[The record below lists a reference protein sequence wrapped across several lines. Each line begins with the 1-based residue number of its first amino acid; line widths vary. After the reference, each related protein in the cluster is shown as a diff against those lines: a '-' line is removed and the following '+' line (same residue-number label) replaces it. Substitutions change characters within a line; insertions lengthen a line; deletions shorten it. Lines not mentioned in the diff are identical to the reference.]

1 MIAALFLLLA
11 DAPRL
16 AVPEPVFADASIA
29 APVPQLAWPSGTRI
43 TLEPGAGELVVRY
56 DRPLD
61 PHTLDA
67 FRAALGDRIDDLR
80 WNDDT
85 LVLRAA
91 PGWQIAPRLD
101 GATLSVAF
109 LPPAITVVAPAADS
123 GALDADLALV
133 EADAAAGYP
142 GQARRRAEALARAHP
157 DDPQVARRLAD
168 ARAGDG
174 DPRGAARAYRA
185 IDAHDRAAR
194 RAAAMAPGTATLTAT
209 ARDGGDLSQVE
220 VAAHVDA
227 LLDAIL
233 DDRVTAGG
241 GVRRMET
248 WVDTPAATRTAGRTI
263 ADAAL
268 QIALTDAARAQVM
281 LAAALDDGVTGG
293 GARIVWGSAEAQAR
307 GLLLI
312 HMPDV
317 STGAQALAAGWL
329 TRAAIGG
336 TWRLSPEWLV
346 QGDAGVNRYGIHS
359 GAASDTVTLAAGIDY
374 LMRRAA
380 PSLTLSYRLDAE
392 YVTRSG
398 AVPLANRENHI
409 AQAVVGGTLGA
420 VQLTGQ
426 FGYTVDRFGGNG
438 PIAALGASAWLG
450 DGWRL
455 EGSGGVTSIARPGF
469 SGEQLYG
476 RAQLTRGLGRAK

>member
-16 AVPEPVFADASIA
+16 TVPEPVFTDATVA
-29 APVPQLAWPSGTRI
+29 ASTPTLAWPRGTRI
-43 TLEPGAGELVVRY
+43 TLEPGDGECVVRY
-56 DRPLD
+56 DHALD
-61 PHTLDA
+61 PRVLDA
-67 FRAALGDRIDDLR
+67 FRAAVGDRIADLR
-80 WNDDT
+80 WNDDS

-91 PGWQIAPRLD
+91 PGWQLAPRLVD
-101 GATLSVAF
+101 TTLTVDV
-109 LPPAITVVAPAADS
+109 LPPVITVAAPSADR

-142 GQARRRAEALARAHP
+142 GQARRRAEALATDHP
-157 DDPQVARRLAD
+157 DDPQVTRRLAD

-174 DPRGAARAYRA
+174 DPRAASRAYRA
-185 IDAHDRAAR
+185 LGAHDAAAR

-209 ARDGGDLSQVE
+209 ARDGGDLSQVDL
-220 VAAHVDA
+220 AAHVDVA
-227 LLDAIL
+227 L
-233 DDRVTAGG
+233 DDDVTAGG
-241 GVRRMET
+241 GVRRVKT
-248 WVDTPAATRTAGRTI
+248 WIDAPAATLSAGRTI

-268 QIALTDAARAQVM
+268 QVALTDAARAQVM
-281 LAAALDDGVTGG
+281 MATALDDGVTGG
-293 GARIVWGSAEAQAR
+293 GARIVIGSAEAQAR
-307 GLLLI
+307 GLLLV

-336 TWRLSPEWLV
+336 TWRMSPEWLV
-346 QGDAGVNRYGIHS
+346 QGDAGANRYGLDG
-359 GAASDTVTLAAGIDY
+359 GAASATVTLAAGIDY

-380 PSLTLSYRLDAE
+380 PSLTLGYRLDAE
-392 YVTRSG
+392 YVTHAG
-398 AVPLANRENHI
+398 AVPLADRENHI
-409 AQAVVGGTLGA
+409 VQGVVSGRLGA
-420 VQLTGQ
+420 AQLTGQ
-426 FGYTVDRFGGNG
+426 LGYTVDRFGGSG

-455 EGSGGVTSIARPGF
+455 EGSGGVTSIARAGF

-476 RAQLTRGLGRAK
+476 RAQLTRGLGRAR

>member
-16 AVPEPVFADASIA
+16 AVPEPVFADATVVA
-29 APVPQLAWPSGTRI
+29 APPRLVWPRGTRI
-43 TLEPGAGELVVRY
+43 TLDPADGELVVRY

-61 PHTLDA
+61 PHTLDT
-67 FRAALGDRIDDLR
+67 FRSAVVDRVQDLR
-80 WNDDT
+80 WNDDS
-85 LVLRAA
+85 LVLRPA
-91 PGWQIAPRLD
+91 PGWQAVPELTGTALTI
-101 GATLSVAF
+101 AF
-109 LPPAITVVAPAADS
+109 LPPAIVVAAPDADD
-123 GALDADLALV
+123 GTLDADLALV

-142 GQARRRAEALARAHP
+142 GQARRRAEALARSHP
-157 DDPQVARRLAD
+157 DDPQVTRRVAD

-185 IDAHDRAAR
+185 IDAHDAAAR
-194 RAAAMAPGTATLTAT
+194 RAAALAPGSATVAAT
-209 ARDGGDLSQVE
+209 TRDGGDLSQLE
-220 VAAHVDA
+220 LAAHIDA
-227 LLDAIL
+227 AL

-241 GVRRMET
+241 GVRHVT
-248 WVDTPAATRTAGRTI
+248 SWIDTPAATLSAGRTI

-281 LAAALDDGVTGG
+281 LAAAVDDGVTGG
-293 GARIVWGSAEAQAR
+293 GARITWGSPEAQAR
-307 GLLLI
+307 GLLI
-312 HMPDV
+312 VHMPDV

-329 TRAAIGG
+329 TRASLGG
-336 TWRLSPEWLV
+336 TLRLSPDWLV
-346 QGDAGVNRYGIHS
+346 QGDVGANRYGIER
-359 GAASDTVTLAAGIDY
+359 GLASDTATLAAGIDY

-380 PSLTLSYRLDAE
+380 PSLTLGYRLDAE
-392 YVTRSG
+392 YVTRTG
-398 AVPLANRENHI
+398 AVPLATRENHI
-409 AQAVVGGTLGA
+409 VQGVVGGTIGA

-426 FGYTVDRFGGNG
+426 LGYTVDRFGGSG

-476 RAQLTRGLGRAK
+476 RAQLTRGLGGLLGRAR

>member
-1 MIAALFLLLA
+1 MIAALFLVLA

-16 AVPEPVFADASIA
+16 AVPAPIFADATVVA
-29 APVPQLAWPSGTRI
+29 APPRLVWPRGTRV
-43 TLEPGAGELVVRY
+43 TLDAGDGELVVRY

-61 PHTLDA
+61 PRTLDT
-67 FRAALGDRIDDLR
+67 FRHAVADRVEDLR
-80 WNDDT
+80 WNDDS
-85 LVLRAA
+85 LVLRPA
-91 PGWQIAPRLD
+91 PGWQAIPE
-101 GATLSVAF
+101 LSEGVLTVTF
-109 LPPAITVVAPAADS
+109 LPPAIVVAAPDADD
-123 GALDADLALV
+123 GTLDADLALV

-142 GQARRRAEALARAHP
+142 GQARRRAETLARTHP
-157 DDPQVARRLAD
+157 DAPQVIRRVAD

-185 IDAHDRAAR
+185 IDAHDAPAR
-194 RAAAMAPGTATLTAT
+194 RAAAMAPGSAAVTAT
-209 ARDGGDLSQVE
+209 ARDGGELSQVE
-220 VAAHVDA
+220 LAARIDA
-227 LLDAIL
+227 AL

-241 GVRRMET
+241 GVRRVAS
-248 WVDTPAATRTAGRTI
+248 WIDTPAATLSAARTI

-281 LAAALDDGVTGG
+281 LAAAIDDGVTGG
-293 GARIVWGSAEAQAR
+293 GARVTWGSAEAQAR

-329 TRAAIGG
+329 TRASLGG
-336 TWRLSPEWLV
+336 TLRLSPEWLV
-346 QGDAGVNRYGIHS
+346 QGDVGANRYGIDR
-359 GAASDTVTLAAGIDY
+359 GAASETVTLAAGIDY

-380 PSLTLSYRLDAE
+380 PSLTLGYRLDAE
-392 YVTRSG
+392 YVTRPG
-398 AVPLANRENHI
+398 AIPLAARENHI
-409 AQAVVGGTLGA
+409 VQGVVSGPVGP

-426 FGYTVDRFGGNG
+426 LGYTVDRFGGDG

-476 RAQLTRGLGRAK
+476 RAQLTRGLGRAR